1 MTTKRQ
7 LITDAFRFIGLA
19 PVVYDLTAEQLDDAR
34 RSLDSMM
41 ATWNAKG
48 IRVGF
53 PIALNPD
60 NGDLDEETYLPDGCR
75 EAVYTELGKRLAP
88 TFGKVVT
95 PDQKCVARDAYQAML
110 AQLANI
116 PALKMP
122 AGYPLGAGVRRW
134 DNRPAWSYKE
144 EDPILTGND
153 GHLTFE

>member
-19 PVVYDLTAEQLDDAR
+19 PVVYDLTPEQLEDAR

-48 IRVGF
+48 VRVGF

-60 NGDLDEETYLPDGCR
+60 NGDLDEETNLPDGCR

-88 TFGKVVT
+88 TFGKVIT
-95 PDQKCVARDAYQAML
+95 PDQKTIARDAYQAML
-110 AQLANI
+110 AQLAVI
-116 PALKMP
+116 RPMAMP
-122 AGYPLGAGVRRW
+122 AGLPLGAGNRRF
-134 DNRPAWSYKE
+134 DNRPAWSTQDE
-144 EDPILTGND
+144 EPILTGND
-153 GHLTFE
+153 GELEV

>member
-53 PIALNPD
+53 PISLDPD
-60 NGDLDEETYLPDGCR
+60 SGDLDEETRLPDGCR
-75 EAVYTELGKRLAP
+75 EAVFTELGKRLAP
-88 TFGKVVT
+88 TFGKIVS
-95 PDQKCVARDAYQAML
+95 PDQKAQARDAYQSML
-110 AQLANI
+110 AQLAQV
-116 PALKMP
+116 PSMQFPRGL
-122 AGYPLGAGVRRW
+122 PLGAGVKHPLGQ
-134 DNRPAWSYKE
+134 PAFTE
-144 EDPILTGND
+144 GPRDAILTGND
-153 GHLTFE
+153 GDLEL